1 MTRIDFFFN
10 VENKLAKVAELAEAA
25 FKRGRKVT
33 IYAQHLAHAK
43 ELEQTLWTTQATGF
57 VPHCLA
63 DHPLASETPIVIDWQ
78 SAHVQDDILIN
89 LHAQHPQSFSR
100 FLRLIEIVGL
110 DETDKAEARQRFKFY
125 RDRGYE
131 LKTFDQAGNAV

>member
-1 MTRIDFFFN
+1 MTRVDFFFN

-33 IYAQHLAHAK
+33 IYAQHLTHAQQ
-43 ELEQTLWTTQATGF
+43 LEQTLWTMQATGF

-63 DHPLASETPIVIDWQ
+63 NHPLANETPIVIDWQ
-78 SAHVQDDILIN
+78 STHVQDDILIN
-89 LHAQHPQSFSR
+89 LQPQQPQSFSR

-110 DETDKAEARQRFKFY
+110 EEADKLEARQRFKFY

-131 LKTFDQAGNAV
+131 LRTYDQSGNAV

>member
-10 VENKLAKVAELAEAA
+10 VDNKPAKVAELAEAA

-33 IYAQHLAHAK
+33 IYAQHLEHAK
-43 ELEQTLWTTQATGF
+43 QLEQTLWSSQATGF

-63 DHPLASETPIVIDWQ
+63 DSPLATETPIVIDWQ

-89 LHAQHPQSFSR
+89 LQSQQPQNFSR

-110 DETDKAEARQRFKFY
+110 DEADKLEARQRFKFY

-131 LKTFDQAGNAV
+131 LKTFDQSGNAV